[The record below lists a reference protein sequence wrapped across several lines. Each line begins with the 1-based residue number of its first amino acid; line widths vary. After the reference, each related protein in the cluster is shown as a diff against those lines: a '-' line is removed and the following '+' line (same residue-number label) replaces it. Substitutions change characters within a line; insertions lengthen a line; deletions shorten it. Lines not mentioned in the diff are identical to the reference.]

1 MISKEDSP
9 FLSAFGADPTGS
21 KSAGGVSPEI
31 AAYLT
36 QLSSFGL
43 ERLTR
48 EPERLAEEKTAIL
61 EQTKELASQNYKTF
75 IETAGRWAV
84 GVLCNIRKSGPVR
97 RITNIINWQILS
109 IKHNLLTAFTSCLL
123 PLQNA
128 PKRFLRTSSTWK
140 IGWGICLTRSCHSA
154 PPAVRIFKIK
164 RRKSA
169 KRGRLMKMKYI
180 NRPASFILL
189 LYWYL

>member
-75 IETAGRWAV
+75 IETAGRWV
-84 GVLCNIRKSGPVR
+84 GRVYCLIDVHPGQSSVLLIAYYQLNDA
-97 RITNIINWQILS
+97 IIL
-109 IKHNLLTAFTSCLL
+109 F
-123 PLQNA
+123 
-128 PKRFLRTSSTWK
+128 
-140 IGWGICLTRSCHSA
+140 
-154 PPAVRIFKIK
+154 VD
-164 RRKSA
+164 
-169 KRGRLMKMKYI
+169 
-180 NRPASFILL
+180 
-189 LYWYL
+189 